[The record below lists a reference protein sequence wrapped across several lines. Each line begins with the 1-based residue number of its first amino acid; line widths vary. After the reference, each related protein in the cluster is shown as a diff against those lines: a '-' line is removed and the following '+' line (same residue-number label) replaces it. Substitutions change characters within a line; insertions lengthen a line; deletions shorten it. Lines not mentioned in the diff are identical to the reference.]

1 MEPID
6 FQKRL
11 LKDPLGSVCCA
22 AIQSHDSL
30 RIREFFL
37 CIQGIRRVLQVLN
50 LKQAPMALSVSS
62 PQTLRNSSIS
72 WQFFLI
78 FWIVCSSLPILQIFF
93 GFPSEIHI
101 LSGSPDITPIFV
113 IFLDEENE
121 QLTVQPSSSTITTR
135 VPIQRRLKD
144 KTCEASKTDGTQT
157 HSRVRGRSILRS
169 MLSTFTL
176 VEQPH
181 DTRRERCHA
190 VSSLHMRSLVPWK
203 NSYDMSTLHISARET
218 HAVNSHLDLIVDGAN
233 AVDSIVVRSKI
244 R

>member
-1 MEPID
+1 MVSIPLDLALRWRRTFWMEPNRFSKTFAEIPIG
-6 FQKRL
+6 FCVLCGNPESRL
-11 LKDPLGSVCCA
+11 IILVARNSEELVGSVEHSRA
-22 AIQSHDSL
+22 ARSL

-50 LKQAPMALSVSS
+50 MKQAPMALSVSS

-72 WQFFLI
+72 WQLFLI
-78 FWIVCSSLPILQIFF
+78 FWIVCSSLPTLQIFF

-121 QLTVQPSSSTITTR
+121 QLKVHTCSATITTR

-157 HSRVRGRSILRS
+157 HSKC
-169 MLSTFTL
+169 
-176 VEQPH
+176 VEEAFSDP
-181 DTRRERCHA
+181 
-190 VSSLHMRSLVPWK
+190 
-203 NSYDMSTLHISARET
+203 Y
-218 HAVNSHLDLIVDGAN
+218 
-233 AVDSIVVRSKI
+233 
-244 R
+244 